1 MATHDRTV
9 RLTPMSYELLEQEA
23 RRRGT
28 EPDVLAEELL
38 RADLGNGS
46 SEDLEVA
53 LARADELRSRLP
65 EIDGV
70 ALAREARGELD
81 NRKT

>member
-38 RADLGNGS
+38 RADLENGS
-46 SEDLEVA
+46 SEDLEAA